1 MGEMKSAFERAWE
14 RAEKIEVSAE
24 KSLEMEL
31 QPEGGKIAA
40 RYLKEEDS
48 DLEKSLSAFPPEKR
62 KHVQAAVEATLIS
75 NISLP
80 VNGRL
85 RREANRALEGLKAL
99 KKNKSQVSHTAARLD
114 SLFAQYERALR
125 VSREEL
131 KKEMEAMMRQAMA
144 QQALGP
150 EGAIPRRLDVERS
163 GEFQQRWHE
172 TQTKLGWQYGAE
184 LSKLKEEMA
193 RAK

>member
-1 MGEMKSAFERAWE
+1 MKSAFERAWE
-14 RAEKIEVSAE
+14 RAEKIEVSEE

-48 DLEKSLSAFPPEKR
+48 DLEKALSPFPPEKR
-62 KHVQAAVEATLIS
+62 KYVQAAVEATLIS

-85 RREANRALEGLKAL
+85 RREANRAMEGLKAL
-99 KKNKSQVSHTAARLD
+99 KRNKSQVSHTSARLD
-114 SLFAQYERALR
+114 SLFARYERGLR
-125 VSREEL
+125 ESREGL
-131 KKEMEAMMRQAMA
+131 KKEMEAMIRQAMA
-144 QQALGP
+144 EQSIGQPGVSHQ
-150 EGAIPRRLDVERS
+150 RLEVERS
-163 GEFQQRWHE
+163 PEFQQRWHE

>member
-14 RAEKIEVSAE
+14 RAEKIEVSEE
-24 KSLEMEL
+24 KALEMEL

-48 DLEKSLSAFPPEKR
+48 DLEKTLSPFSPEKR
-62 KHVQAAVEATLIS
+62 KHIQAAVEATLVS
-75 NISLP
+75 NIALP
-80 VNGRL
+80 FNGRL
-85 RREANRALEGLKAL
+85 RRETNRAMEGLKVL
-99 KKNKSQVSHTAARLD
+99 KRNKSQVSHIAARLD
-114 SLFAQYERALR
+114 SLFARYERGLR
-125 VSREEL
+125 ESREGL

-144 QQALGP
+144 QQALGQP
-150 EGAIPRRLDVERS
+150 GAIPQRLDVERS
-163 GEFQQRWHE
+163 AEFQQRWHE

-184 LSKLKEEMA
+184 LSRLKEEMA